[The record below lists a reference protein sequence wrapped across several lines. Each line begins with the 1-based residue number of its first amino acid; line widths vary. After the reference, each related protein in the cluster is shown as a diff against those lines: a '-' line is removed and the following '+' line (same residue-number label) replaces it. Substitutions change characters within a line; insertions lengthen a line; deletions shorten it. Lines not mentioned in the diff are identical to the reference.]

1 MAKKQGATYR
11 AEMACVHLL
20 AWEAALIVA
29 VEAVLTRREDDKILG
44 GLREYEDV
52 NECVNRISRAES
64 VIALAMLFTDSG
76 MDIRLKKDDRVEH
89 YSGSTRS
96 SLRREYCQWAPQ
108 LNGGIQWV
116 ECREFSDER
125 VPARAKEFLYYHC
138 IDQAE
143 HLYNSGKAWN
153 LIEIVMKI
161 KEPSGNRGCSLI
173 LIGTLASSL
182 CAACTVA
189 IG

>member
-108 LNGGIQWV
+108 LNGGSNGLSAENSQM
-116 ECREFSDER
+116 
-125 VPARAKEFLYYHC
+125 KEFRQGLRNFF
-138 IDQAE
+138 IITVLTRRNTSTTPAK
-143 HLYNSGKAWN
+143 LG
-153 LIEIVMKI
+153 
-161 KEPSGNRGCSLI
+161 I
-173 LIGTLASSL
+173 LLKL
-182 CAACTVA
+182 
-189 IG
+189 